1 MASTN
6 VAKFTGTL
14 LTTTYPNKYN
24 VVIPPEGPFFRTGL
38 ELKNSAGT
46 KLIEGLDYYLGYY
59 YKEAAVAM
67 KDQIYG
73 GIMLINGDTS
83 VDYTISSIGREYRV
97 PQTEIGKFL
106 VKEDIADPRNVDWSE
121 LMRYAPV
128 IPAIDPPANL
138 DEALLRDEVVKAL
151 DDIRLGLI
159 KRAGEM
165 DAAYSEVTD
174 LIFANGKKIF
184 DDNLYSHHRIKNA
197 HQYTTDEIGAL
208 KVLTKAVDSTKAFGK
223 TLDELVAI
231 MKTNGIQQAHID
243 TLMPV
248 VLGELRGRLK
258 VLNNGALTFRTA
270 DSSHVITLQGE
281 KFLITTTRAINVT
294 ADADNNEKGV
304 GVELG
309 SGLNTAY
316 VLNGAVAPIFNG
328 AYLVTPDMVSLYLAE
343 VKLLPGNAYFA
354 STDSIKT
361 FGTARESSPLT
372 MNAQLPTATDTVP
385 GLFAITN
392 LSANLTS
399 GTAISQYAVNVL
411 KKTLDNYVDNTYTIN
426 GKKFVDDGSTQTLS
440 LSASDVGVGNLNN
453 TAPSEKPLTTAI
465 RAVLANK
472 ALANHTHTFA
482 DLTAVPTASDT
493 TAGLLQLWDA
503 IDTTTDKVVT
513 SKQGYNVQQRLNTYK
528 GVLDTLLPSWTTG
541 GASYGNSGFLNIPT
555 VSNYAGF
562 GFFRSSALGSA
573 GIEGDKLYILRNGT
587 DGPTETDGI
596 YYWYSKVG
604 NDGKLLGAV
613 PTTQKYHPAGMV
625 NFPGVTLTKV
635 LLAGDGLAL
644 FTGSDS
650 KTYLVV
656 YGGSMNQ
663 AKHTQVYQVNLP
675 DAARSTGSLNPVKNI
690 TYCTIT
696 LTAKAIMI
704 AYNYLTNSTF
714 YVAAWKVART
724 ALTGQTVANFAVMS
738 LTYPSKDG
746 DAIHFV
752 EDGGP
757 EDDNTATKRI
767 AYTTAAGREKW
778 TGSRNVANY
787 RPSFL
792 SAARGENVRLRSE
805 SHGYYSNAYNATWS
819 DAWATV
825 YNIDVDT
832 GKVTLETN
840 IFPLAI
846 TENKLEFPNGQPPTS
861 VSNRNFGVALLTN
874 YFATAGYLVGIIC
887 DVYSNNPPY
896 YDIGSLGGKEYYDL
910 LAGSPR
916 IGIISSMTGKGA
928 EGSVYQQYMR
938 MGIHLGGSEQKILFR
953 YLATTKYAVAK
964 YVTGSQY
971 FDGYSAYGYG
981 PDNDRVS
988 VDAAVAQEIA
998 MIPNVWKNNALTLN
1012 GRTINSP
1019 GTYAYKN
1026 VAGTTVLT
1034 ADRITASQALFDS
1047 MNAAVQGEVAYYD
1060 NPLTVDKQIAL
1071 QVFDIGGTNLA
1082 MMYLTTRTW
1091 ENDSKVRAYNRTWV
1105 WRVPM
1110 AVDAVGNI
1118 SLTLGSRALVVDA
1131 YYDNNAA
1138 ISLTRDQYINSKL
1151 VYRNDGYVLLLGGVY
1166 RHGVVGDSRWASFLL
1181 TCDTSWSDWTNTF
1194 FRVNPQ
1200 VGEQDLFIHPE
1211 TGYLGITKW
1220 FYSGMYYGAALYPNL
1235 SRTFQSTTSEDAI
1248 LAGVKTAEG
1257 WQLYVT
1263 EEEAL
1268 RFGSSYYTLPEYSA
1282 DIRTLF
1288 PGAYQNRT
1296 FYMHAV
1302 VTNGVAE
1309 YQLLTTKLP
1318 DTNSRLYLGTVV
1330 TDDKRILSSEFTK
1343 VKRLGELK
1351 QLTEHAE
1358 TIYSHDVNVD
1368 TEARLSRLGLLR
1380 KQPIAAPS
1388 ATGGTYLDV
1397 NQVGSIFSAQ
1407 NHGAPIEL
1415 LRDVDI
1421 TTLPKDFKH
1430 FTVKGVNG
1438 AAQSAIDGAKWVGIE
1453 GMSAITS
1460 LIWTMIVEVTPSTP
1474 TVRVKVGAGYSFSSG
1489 SISVRNETTGNA
1501 ASILSGNNSAVLTAQ
1516 VGVKNVFTISGNSA
1530 SKASMF
1536 AAFSLSNIDTDGTET
1551 PFYLSDADTVLI
1563 RATTNVSGPSNGRLT
1578 QGVREVYRVDMPAG
1592 ISLSDYF
1599 PVIMAEYATV
1609 EPIMYLIED
1618 NALYVGKGANY
1629 YGGTSAASK
1638 LSVNL
1643 MPKLL

>member
-38 ELKNSAGT
+38 ELKNSAGV

-83 VDYTISSIGREYRV
+83 VDYTIYSIGREYRV

-106 VKEDIADPRNVDWSE
+106 VKEDIKDPRNTDWSE

-151 DDIRLGLI
+151 DDIRKGLI
-159 KRAGEM
+159 ARASEM

-197 HQYTTDEIGAL
+197 HQYTADEIGAL

-294 ADADNNEKGV
+294 ADADSNERGI

-328 AYLVTPDMVSLYLAE
+328 AYLVTPDMVSLYLSE

-354 STDSIKT
+354 PTDT
-361 FGTARESSPLT
+361 MRVFGTARESSPLT
-372 MNAQLPTATDTVP
+372 MNAQLPTATDKVA

-392 LSANLTS
+392 LSANLSS

-411 KKTLDNYVDNTYTIN
+411 KKTLDNYVDNTYTVN
-426 GKKFVDDGSTQTLS
+426 GKKFIDDGTTQTLT
-440 LSASDVGVGNLNN
+440 LTASDVGVGNINN
-453 TAPSEKPLTTAI
+453 TAPADKPLTNAI

-472 ALANHTHTFA
+472 ALSSHTHVFA
-482 DLTAVPTASDT
+482 DLTGVPTASDT
-493 TAGLLQLWDA
+493 DAGLLQLWDA
-503 IDTTTDKVVT
+503 IDTTTNKVVT

-528 GVLDTLLPSWTTG
+528 DVLDGLLPSWTTG

-555 VSNYAGF
+555 VSNYSGF
-562 GFFRSSALGSA
+562 GFFRASTLGSA
-573 GIEGDKLYILRNGT
+573 GIEGDKLYVLRNGT
-587 DGPTETDGI
+587 DGPTSTEGV
-596 YYWYSKVG
+596 YYWYSKLS
-604 NDGKLLGAV
+604 NDGKMLGAV
-613 PTTQKYHPAGMV
+613 PTTQQYHPAGMV
-625 NFPGVTLTKV
+625 NFPGVTLTRV
-635 LLAGDGLAL
+635 LLAGDGCAL

-650 KTYLVV
+650 NTYLVV
-656 YGGSMNQ
+656 YAGSMNQ
-663 AKHTQVYQVNLP
+663 AKHTQVYKVDIP
-675 DAARSTGSLNPVKNI
+675 DAVRSTGNFNPLRNA

-696 LTAKAIMI
+696 LTAKAVVI
-704 AYNYLTNSTF
+704 AFNYLTTSTF
-714 YVAAWKVART
+714 YIAAWKVIRT
-724 ALTGQTVANFAVMS
+724 ELAGKTEANFKLIA
-738 LTYPSKDG
+738 LNYPNKDG

-752 EDGGP
+752 EDGAP
-757 EDDNTATKRI
+757 EDDNTATKRM
-767 AYTTAAGREKW
+767 AYTTSAGRDKW
-778 TGSRNVANY
+778 TGRNTVNY
-787 RPSFL
+787 RPAFM
-792 SAARGENVRLRSE
+792 SAARGENIRLRSE
-805 SHGYYSNAYNATWS
+805 AHGYYSNPYGASWS

-825 YNIDVDT
+825 YNIDIDS

-846 TENKLEFPNGQPPTS
+846 TENKLEFPNGQPPTAI
-861 VSNRNFGVALLTN
+861 SNRNFGVAVLCN
-874 YFATAGYLVGIIC
+874 FFATAGYLVGIIC
-887 DVYSNNPPY
+887 DAYSNNPPY
-896 YDIGSLGGKEYYDL
+896 YDIGSMGGSDYYDL
-910 LAGSPR
+910 LAGSARLP
-916 IGIISSMTGKGA
+916 ILSTQTGKGA
-928 EGSVYQQYMR
+928 EGSPYVQYMR
-938 MGIHLGGSEQKILFR
+938 MGIHLGGSDQKVLFR
-953 YLATTKYAVAK
+953 HLATSKYVVAK
-964 YVTGSQY
+964 YVLGGQY
-971 FDGYSAYGYG
+971 FPEYKGYG
-981 PDNDRVS
+981 PDNDRIS
-988 VDAAVAQEIA
+988 VDAATAQEIA
-998 MIPNVWKNNALTLN
+998 RIPNIWKNNALTLN
-1012 GRTINSP
+1012 GRTIDVP

-1026 VAGTTVLT
+1026 VPGTTVLT
-1034 ADRITASQALFDS
+1034 ADRITASQALFDI
-1047 MNAAVQGEVAYYD
+1047 MTAAVRAEVSYYD
-1060 NPLTVDKQIAL
+1060 NPLTVDQQIAL
-1071 QVFDIGGTNLA
+1071 QVFDVGGTNLA
-1082 MMYLTTRTW
+1082 MMYLTVRTW

-1110 AVDAVGNI
+1110 AVDAVGNL
-1118 SLTLGSRALVVDA
+1118 SLTLGSRALVVDSF
-1131 YYDNNAA
+1131 YDNNAA

-1151 VYRNDGYVLLLGGVY
+1151 VYRSDGYVVLLGGVY

-1181 TCDTSWSDWTNTF
+1181 TCDTTWSDWTNTL
-1194 FRVNPQ
+1194 FRINPQ
-1200 VGEQDLFIHPE
+1200 VGEQDIFIMPE
-1211 TGYLGITKW
+1211 TGYIGITKW
-1220 FYSGMYYGAALYPNL
+1220 FYSGMYYGAELYKNV
-1235 SRTFQSTTSEDAI
+1235 SRKFQASTSEDVI

-1268 RFGSSYYTLPEYSA
+1268 RFGSDYYTLPEYSA

-1302 VTNGVAE
+1302 VSNGVAE

-1318 DTNSRLYLGTVV
+1318 DTSSRLYLGTVV
-1330 TDDKRILSSEFTK
+1330 TDGERILSSEFTK

-1351 QLTEHAE
+1351 QLTEHTE
-1358 TIYSHDVNVD
+1358 TVYSHDVNVD

-1380 KQPIAAPS
+1380 KQPLAAPT
-1388 ATGGTYLDV
+1388 ATGDGYLDV
-1397 NQVGSIFSAQ
+1397 AQAGTIFAAQ
-1407 NHGAPIEL
+1407 NHKVPIEL
-1415 LRDVDI
+1415 FRDTLVS
-1421 TTLPKDFKH
+1421 TLPKDYKR
-1430 FTVKGVNG
+1430 FTMKGANLGQATEVDNG
-1438 AAQSAIDGAKWVGIE
+1438 NMIGIP
-1453 GMSAITS
+1453 GMSAVNSIS
-1460 LIWTMIVEVTPSTP
+1460 WKMIVEITPSTP
-1474 TVRVKVGAGYSFSSG
+1474 TVKIKLKTGYTLGSSSLGCTNENLGVSASFSSG
-1489 SISVRNETTGNA
+1489 VSSVTIA
-1501 ASILSGNNSAVLTAQ
+1501 AQ
-1516 VGVKNVFTISGNSA
+1516 VGVKNTFVFTGLTQSQVTS
-1530 SKASMF
+1530 F
-1536 AAFSLSNIDTDGTET
+1536 AAFSFSNVDNSVET
-1551 PFYLSDADTVLI
+1551 VFYISDAATVAI
-1563 RATTNVSGPSNGRLT
+1563 RATTNVSGASGRIT
-1578 QGVREVYRVDMPAG
+1578 GGVMNVYKVVMPDG
-1592 ISLSDYF
+1592 VSLDDYF
-1599 PVIMAEYATV
+1599 PIILGDVLFSQ
-1609 EPIMYLIED
+1609 PLPCLIED
-1618 NALYVGKGANY
+1618 NVLYVGTGINY
-1629 YGGTSAASK
+1629 YGGTVTPSK
-1638 LSVNL
+1638 LTVNL
-1643 MPKLL
+1643 MPKLP